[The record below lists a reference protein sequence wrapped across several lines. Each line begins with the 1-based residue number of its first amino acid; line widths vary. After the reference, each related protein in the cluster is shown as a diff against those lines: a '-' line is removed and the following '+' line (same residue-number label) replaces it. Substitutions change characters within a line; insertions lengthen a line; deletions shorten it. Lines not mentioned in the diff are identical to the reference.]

1 MVTIQNSLKITL
13 KSDLCAGSGFSY
25 AGLIDSDISYDK
37 YGVPFISGR
46 RLKGCM
52 KESAYMIK
60 TDQAQIK
67 RIFGVSGDNGSY
79 GVIIGNAFP
88 VGWKKKEKAIE
99 TLKEK
104 TFGAA
109 EYLGAQELLDQ
120 FTMVQAQTQIGE
132 SGVAQDGSL
141 RFTRVVRQNNFAQ
154 KEKALV
160 FEAPISYTCRKE
172 EREVLENVLL
182 RIMKATRHI
191 GMKRNRGLGNIQI
204 EMGEGRELYSKT
216 EIKGLDTVAGEEGKV
231 KIQYVIQNHEPLK
244 MSANDIRGSVTYISG
259 ASVLGA
265 IAAQYLKTGTAEDEA
280 FQALFLDGQVCY
292 SDLMPVCKKGEE
304 YLICYPAPQYINRLK
319 KTKKLV
325 NIICND
331 EKEQEKRYK
340 EDISYCSDNGNQPKK
355 LKGKYV
361 ACRNGK
367 YAVHEVEMEMVYHH
381 NTTEKSKDRLNGLLY
396 SEEVI
401 ESGQLFGGTILTEKK
416 WLNVVLELLSQTDLR
431 FGKSKSVQYGHCYIV
446 GDVEVTAA
454 KSKTKQEIF
463 SKGDSIMVTLR
474 SDAVFMDEEGNYTV
488 YHEKVRQEIAKYLG
502 ITDTRLKTSGGYTGD
517 YIQTKVLNGYHAKWN
532 LKKQSVPAIAAGSA
546 FSFVLETD
554 LKEYPEYIGER
565 NIEGLGRI
573 SIANI
578 KDCCY
583 CIDELDT
590 QELTNKI
597 LHLDK
602 KEQIQQ
608 VRAELDEL
616 EPQLK
621 VILQEK
627 LYKRMQKN
635 WYENIQQ
642 DKKEKHLKI
651 SAATLGR
658 VKLMLMEAVNEC
670 RGEANEAER
679 IYFNLK
685 ERIQSVKR
693 EEVRD
698 ELTDFLSKLFGKKVF
713 RELEK
718 EEEKSDLKISVVKS
732 LIQDNKGNVY
742 KEYTDLCDWYGEE
755 TARNLAYEL
764 WHYCLQEQL
773 VLQKYLMKEKEMT
786 EV

>member
-1 MVTIQNSLKITL
+1 M
-13 KSDLCAGSGFSY
+13 
-25 AGLIDSDISYDK
+25 
-37 YGVPFISGR
+37 
-46 RLKGCM
+46 
-52 KESAYMIK
+52 
-60 TDQAQIK
+60 
-67 RIFGVSGDNGSY
+67 
-79 GVIIGNAFP
+79 
-88 VGWKKKEKAIE
+88 
-99 TLKEK
+99 
-104 TFGAA
+104 
-109 EYLGAQELLDQ
+109 
-120 FTMVQAQTQIGE
+120 
-132 SGVAQDGSL
+132 
-141 RFTRVVRQNNFAQ
+141 
-154 KEKALV
+154 
-160 FEAPISYTCRKE
+160 
-172 EREVLENVLL
+172 
-182 RIMKATRHI
+182 
-191 GMKRNRGLGNIQI
+191 
-204 EMGEGRELYSKT
+204 
-216 EIKGLDTVAGEEGKV
+216 
-231 KIQYVIQNHEPLK
+231 
-244 MSANDIRGSVTYISG
+244 
-259 ASVLGA
+259 
-265 IAAQYLKTGTAEDEA
+265 
-280 FQALFLDGQVCY
+280 
-292 SDLMPVCKKGEE
+292 
-304 YLICYPAPQYINRLK
+304 
-319 KTKKLV
+319 
-325 NIICND
+325 
-331 EKEQEKRYK
+331 
-340 EDISYCSDNGNQPKK
+340 
-355 LKGKYV
+355 
-361 ACRNGK
+361 
-367 YAVHEVEMEMVYHH
+367 
-381 NTTEKSKDRLNGLLY
+381 
-396 SEEVI
+396 
-401 ESGQLFGGTILTEKK
+401 
-416 WLNVVLELLSQTDLR
+416 
-431 FGKSKSVQYGHCYIV
+431 
-446 GDVEVTAA
+446 
-454 KSKTKQEIF
+454 
-463 SKGDSIMVTLR
+463 
-474 SDAVFMDEEGNYTV
+474 
-488 YHEKVRQEIAKYLG
+488 
-502 ITDTRLKTSGGYTGD
+502 
-517 YIQTKVLNGYHAKWN
+517 NGYHAKWN

-590 QELTNKI
+590 QEMTNKI

-670 RGEANEAER
+670 RGEDNEAER

-713 RELEK
+713 RKLEK
-718 EEEKSDLKISVVKS
+718 EEEKSDLKISIVKS

-755 TARNLAYEL
+755 AALNLAYEL